1 MSARYFCIDCWQ
13 TVSGVEQPRPPAALE
28 TVPAPAAAPA
38 QAEAAP
44 GEEILPAPPPV
55 ARRSAPPVGLHW
67 IEDPNRAYPSVVRA
81 APAPARP
88 AAATAPA
95 PVNAVAAL
103 APVNAVAA
111 PAAGMR
117 RKWETLVETL
127 LGEDEAGEAAETPPR
142 GPVFCSCGAP
152 LGTAALLDGKPALL
166 GFAGGDGAG
175 KTLLLAAMLH
185 QLELA
190 EPPADLPRIALQGL
204 GDSDEFFRGLRRDLF
219 RHGRKPPSIA
229 DKSFGWRL
237 KLARSGADRRPQPL
251 RGGVSQLVGVRG
263 GDGEQPAR
271 HDELLGQL
279 LFLIDGAALAADLQL
294 ETGDAWLAAA
304 SPGDL
309 GAGDLRRFSALCA
322 RLGPRARDVSLAIV
336 VTKADLLAGSA
347 DWAELG
353 PGGAWA
359 GAERQEKI
367 AGLLQETWRGSIWE
381 EARDLFR
388 RAGLFACSSLGF
400 RPTEAE
406 LDPEGNLNRRPQP
419 HRVLEPLHFLLED
432 VLPRRRA

>member
-13 TVSGVEQPRPPAALE
+13 TVGGVERARPPAALE
-28 TVPAPAAAPA
+28 AAPSA
-38 QAEAAP
+38 APPEVEAAP
-44 GEEILPAPPPV
+44 VEEILPAPPAPR
-55 ARRSAPPVGLHW
+55 AAPPVGLHW
-67 IEDPNRAYPSVVRA
+67 IEDPNRQNPLVVRA

-88 AAATAPA
+88 LAATTAPSPLKAAAAPS
-95 PVNAVAAL
+95 L
-103 APVNAVAA
+103 ADAAA

-127 LGEDEAGEAAETPPR
+127 LGEDEQDEAAGPPR

-152 LGTAALLDGKPALL
+152 LDPAALLEGKPALL
-166 GFAGGDGAG
+166 GFAGGGEAG
-175 KTLLLAAMLH
+175 RTLLLAAMLH

-190 EPPADLPRIALQGL
+190 EPPAGLPRIALQGL
-204 GDSDEFFRGLRRDLF
+204 GDSDEVFRGLRRDLF

-229 DKSFGWRL
+229 GKSFGWRL
-237 KLARSGADRRPQPL
+237 RLARSGADRRPQPL
-251 RGGVSQLVGVRG
+251 RGGVSQLVGVPG
-263 GDGEQPAR
+263 GAGDELGPR
-271 HDELLGQL
+271 HDELLSQI

-294 ETGDAWLAAA
+294 GTGDAWSASA

-309 GAGDLRRFSALCA
+309 GGGDLRRFSALCA

-353 PGGAWA
+353 PGGAPA
-359 GAERQEKI
+359 AAERQEKI
-367 AGLLQETWRGSIWE
+367 ASLLQETWRGSIWE
-381 EARDLFR
+381 EARDRFR

-406 LDPEGNLNRRPQP
+406 LDPEGRLNRRPQP
-419 HRVLEPLHFLLED
+419 YRVLEPLHFLLED